1 MTLPV
6 MVLGAGGH
14 AAVVVDALLECG
26 MRLLGLVDPAPP
38 AGRDAILG
46 VRVLGDESVLER
58 YSPQDLL
65 LANGVGG
72 AGGTTAG
79 AEARRAVYER
89 LAGRGFR
96 FATVVHRFAY
106 VARGANLADGAQVM
120 AGAVVQPFAA
130 VGLNTIVNTRASIDH
145 DCVVGAHVHIAP
157 GATLSGGVR
166 VGDGAHVGVGATI
179 KQGVAI
185 GAGALVA
192 AGAVVIHDVAAGARV
207 MGVPA
212 SGAAR

>member
-6 MVLGAGGH
+6 IVLGAGGH
-14 AAVVVDALLECG
+14 AAVVVDTLLDCG

-46 VRVLGDESVLER
+46 VQVLGDESVLER
-58 YSPQDLL
+58 YSPQDLQ

-72 AGGTTAG
+72 ATG
-79 AEARRAVYER
+79 AEARRAAYER

-96 FATVVHRFAY
+96 FVTVVHRFAY
-106 VARGANLADGAQVM
+106 VARGAALADGVQVM
-120 AGAVVQPFAA
+120 AGAIVQPFAA
-130 VGLNTIVNTRASIDH
+130 IGPNTIVNTRASIDH

-157 GATLSGGVR
+157 GATLSGGVS
-166 VGDGAHVGVGATI
+166 VGDGAHVGVGATV
-179 KQGVAI
+179 KQGVTI

-192 AGAVVIHDVAAGARV
+192 AGAVVIRDVAAGARV

-212 SGAAR
+212 GGAAR